1 MTDLF
6 SSHGEG
12 GVEPLLKGVD
22 GFENGR
28 QEEVEQGPEFWEV
41 VLGGEKGEREGRG
54 GEGPGEE
61 RRKVRGRGEDEREE
75 EGRRRGERGGEGER
89 REERGR
95 KKTQKVN
102 KDAFRRL
109 LFFRTCARKA
119 GVRGYC
125 SPAVVFQ

>member
-1 MTDLF
+1 MTNLF

-54 GEGPGEE
+54 KVRGRGGGREE

-75 EGRRRGERGGEGER
+75 EGEEEGRERRGRGKGERGGGGGKR
-89 REERGR
+89 L
-95 KKTQKVN
+95 KK
-102 KDAFRRL
+102 
-109 LFFRTCARKA
+109 
-119 GVRGYC
+119 
-125 SPAVVFQ
+125 